1 MARDVLEVD
10 EFGGFEIW
18 GSCERGAMVACRSG
32 DVQVMICRMISSG
45 RYIIAISGGEGL
57 KG

>member
-45 RYIIAISGGEGL
+45 RYFIAM
-57 KG
+57 